1 MPTRVTQNRGGCCRH
16 FFSFSCGVSICTKRF
31 ILAYKLR
38 FSERDESIREKMKTN
53 KHLISAKI
61 LNSESNPSYSNY
73 IENILAATP
82 KKIFSVFQNH
92 ILLWNRGTQ
101 FRVTAVS
108 FLYVLYKNSLFLLIL
123 NIFVILVLFF
133 YYTLKNQ
140 FPCKA
145 DEYVLCSWSG
155 LNLKW
160 NFFYCVQ

>member
-38 FSERDESIREKMKTN
+38 FSERDKSIREKIT

-73 IENILAATP
+73 IENILAATS

-92 ILLWNRGTQ
+92 ILLWNRGGTQ
-101 FRVTAVS
+101 FCVTAVS
-108 FLYVLYKNSLFLLIL
+108 FLYVLYKNSLFLDLFSNHTLISML
-123 NIFVILVLFF
+123 GRWKYLMCMDWAQ
-133 YYTLKNQ
+133 TK
-140 FPCKA
+140 
-145 DEYVLCSWSG
+145 DD
-155 LNLKW
+155 
-160 NFFYCVQ
+160 FFYCVQKSKYSRWFFII